1 MALLTPIQWSPA
13 RPGALVVAC
22 SDGRLQQSVD
32 TFLASTLG
40 ITDYDRLYLPG
51 GPGALAPN
59 GDYLRADVARRE
71 LEFLIHAHQLDR
83 IVLLFHGAA
92 EHGPEG
98 AVCAD
103 YRRRLMGRPREEL
116 AARQERDAATLI
128 DQIGGHGRAT
138 VRAFRAEVA
147 ADRCVRFHEL
157 HPAFE
162 RSTFS

>member
-1 MALLTPIQWSPA
+1 MKPPRLNLWTPA

-32 TFLASTLG
+32 AFLASDLG

-51 GPGALAPN
+51 GPGALAAN

-71 LEFLIHAHQLDR
+71 LEFLITAHRLDR

-92 EHGPEG
+92 PDGPEH

-103 YRRRLMGRPREEL
+103 YRRRLYGRPREEL
-116 AARQERDAATLI
+116 AARQEHDAATLI
-128 DQIGGHGRAT
+128 RQIGWGGRLT
-138 VRAFRAEVA
+138 VRAFRADVGS
-147 ADRCVRFHEL
+147 DCRVRFHEL
-157 HPAFE
+157 HPAEE
-162 RSTFS
+162 RSSVQ